1 MVLSLDSPFRLC
13 VVPDVRSEG
22 PPLGTPFAPVT
33 GVAPERLGV
42 GVGVGVGVVVVVV
55 VVVGVG
61 VGVGVVVVVVV
72 VLVVVVGLGLAGAL
86 ANAAVTVS
94 TRSTPFDLATSQI
107 TIATPT
113 MAATKSMPNRTADS
127 EPIFLF

>member
-1 MVLSLDSPFRLC
+1 MLSLDSPFRLC
-13 VVPDVRSEG
+13 VVPEVEAVEAVEAVRSEG
-22 PPLGTPFAPVT
+22 PPFAPVT
-33 GVAPERLGV
+33 GFAPEG
-42 GVGVGVGVVVVVV
+42 

-61 VGVGVVVVVVV
+61 AGVG
-72 VLVVVVGLGLAGAL
+72 VGLGLEPGLEGSL

-107 TIATPT
+107 ITIATPMT
-113 MAATKSMPNRTADS
+113 KAAISTPKPKADS